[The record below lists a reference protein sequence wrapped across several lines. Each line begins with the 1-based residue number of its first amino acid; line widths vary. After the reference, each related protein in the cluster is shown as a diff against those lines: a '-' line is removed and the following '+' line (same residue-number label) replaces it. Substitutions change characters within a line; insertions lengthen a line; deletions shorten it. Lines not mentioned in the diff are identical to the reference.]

1 MIASTPA
8 ERLVAV
14 ICRVPSSLRERFAA
28 AARAGGMS
36 VTKALRAHMEREAGA
51 EAQPASIG
59 GSARKL
65 NITLLP
71 ACSARLR
78 EEAAALGMTPA
89 RWARTALEA
98 LLIGGPRWSERE
110 RDELL
115 RVRQAVTAISA
126 GMSDRAAADQ
136 VTAAV
141 ARLDAALTGNMA
153 YWRASDPS
161 ASADTLASARRGAA
175 ARRATR
181 PRAAA
186 PTAARP
192 SRAEATLPP

>member
-28 AARAGGMS
+28 AARAKGMS
-36 VTKALRAHMEREAGA
+36 VTKALRAHMEEQLGIDML
-51 EAQPASIG
+51 ASDIG

-65 NITLLP
+65 NLTLLP

-78 EEAAALGMTPA
+78 EEAAGLSMTPS

-115 RVRQAVTAISA
+115 RVRRAVTTIRA

-136 VTAAV
+136 VTAAI
-141 ARLDAALTGNMA
+141 ARLDAALVGNMA

-161 ASADTLASARRGAA
+161 ASAGNGAGAERA
-175 ARRATR
+175 AHRATR
-181 PRAAA
+181 PRVGGS
-186 PTAARP
+186 TAAQP
-192 SRAEATLPP
+192 SRAGATPPP